1 MQDQDRQAEWAGG
14 PSGSAGQRSL
24 VVPAGIVDGLR
35 QAVFAKI
42 GGAGE
47 AINES
52 AFAKDRMEHPE
63 WFVVPT
69 NDLVE
74 MYELMEV
81 IGWAATVHP
90 VGVQVDLWS
99 HGRALMRTLRGALD
113 FAEADAGEAVRAAAQ
128 PSGMARS
135 ADRAAEIER
144 VGVLRD
150 LIAKAQAR
158 LDAIER
164 GDA

>member
-1 MQDQDRQAEWAGG
+1 MQDQDRQAEWAGE

-24 VVPAGIVDGLR
+24 EVPAGIVDELR

-42 GGAGE
+42 GEAGE

-81 IGWAATVHP
+81 IGWAATVPP
-90 VGVQVDLWS
+90 VGVHVDLRA

-113 FAEADAGEAVRAAAQ
+113 FAEADAEEAARVPAE
-128 PSGMARS
+128 PSGRARS
-135 ADRAAEIER
+135 VER
-144 VGVLRD
+144 DVEAQQVEVLRGF
-150 LIAKAQAR
+150 IVAARAR

-164 GDA
+164 GSA

>member
-1 MQDQDRQAEWAGG
+1 
-14 PSGSAGQRSL
+14 L

-42 GGAGE
+42 GEAGE

-74 MYELMEV
+74 MYELLEA
-81 IGWAATVHP
+81 IGWKATVPP
-90 VGVQVDLWS
+90 VIVRVDLWA
-99 HGRALMRTLRGALD
+99 HGRVLTRALRGALD
-113 FAEADAGEAVRAAAQ
+113 FAEADAEEAARVPAEQSGTARPVERDAEAQ
-128 PSGMARS
+128 QV
-135 ADRAAEIER
+135 E
-144 VGVLRD
+144 VLRGFI
-150 LIAKAQAR
+150 IATRAR

>member
-1 MQDQDRQAEWAGG
+1 M
-14 PSGSAGQRSL
+14 

-35 QAVFAKI
+35 LAVFAAI
-42 GGAGE
+42 GEAGE

-74 MYELMEV
+74 MYEVMEV
-81 IGWAATVHP
+81 IGWATTVPP
-90 VGVQVDLWS
+90 VSVRVDLWA
-99 HGRALMRTLRGALD
+99 HGRLLMKTLRGALD
-113 FAEADAGEAVRAAAQ
+113 FARADAGEAVRSAAQ
-128 PSGMARS
+128 PSETARS

-150 LIAKAQAR
+150 FIDKAQAR
-158 LDAIER
+158 LDVIER